1 MNNVFKACWLCFILI
16 VLSGCTTN
24 REDSYL
30 FNQSSHPYL
39 ALLKNNTLSKEQA
52 RALPYAALEVALND
66 EHTLLMPLGYLEGA
80 LKSEQQQ
87 WFSTDLFSFTTQNGR
102 VIQIYNTD
110 EEISAIERVDFY
122 KNIYLQSMKPR
133 QSFQFIVSM
142 DFLTQKRFGVKGF
155 LKVQVKGMEERI
167 LWGQSVSLLRIEEEV
182 SIPSMNF
189 TFLNLYWKDPK
200 TNFIWE
206 SIQKWSPNAL
216 KIHYKVVKPWIEV
229 TEP

>member
-1 MNNVFKACWLCFILI
+1 MNKIFKAYWLCVILSVF

-24 REDSYL
+24 REDSHVVS
-30 FNQSSHPYL
+30 QSKQSYL
-39 ALLKNNTLSKEQA
+39 ALLKDNELSKEQA
-52 RALPYAALEVALND
+52 EALPYAVLQVSLND
-66 EHTLLMPLGYLEGA
+66 EHTIIMPLGYLER
-80 LKSEQQQ
+80 EQQQ
-87 WFSTDLFSFTTQNGR
+87 WFSKDLLSFSTKNGR

-122 KNIYLQSMKPR
+122 RDVYLSSVKPR
-133 QSFQFIVSM
+133 QFFQFVVSM

-155 LKVQVKGMEERI
+155 LKVQVKGMEERF
-167 LWGQSVSLLRIEEEV
+167 LWGKPVPLLRIEEQV

-189 TFLNLYWKDPK
+189 QFTNLYWKDPK

-216 KIHYKVVKPWIEV
+216 KIHYKVVKPWLEV
-229 TEP
+229 LEP